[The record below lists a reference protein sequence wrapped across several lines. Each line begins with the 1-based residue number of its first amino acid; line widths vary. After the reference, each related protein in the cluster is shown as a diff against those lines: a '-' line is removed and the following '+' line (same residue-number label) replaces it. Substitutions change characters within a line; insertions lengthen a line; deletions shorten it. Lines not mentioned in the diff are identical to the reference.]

1 MKAFEFCSVAR
12 EWKKTSS
19 HVVDG
24 EEFLSRFL
32 NRIVCHGAIANVE
45 WHRSNGRHTRNIMV
59 EWEAISSRWNTQEE
73 KKRIPQMIN
82 WVVEAHVTG
91 KWYMISGSKWRRQQ
105 REENI
110 YNWLRP
116 NRAQMEDVTSVFS
129 GYGSLYQREWHYDDI
144 NSDTTTTTCN
154 QPAPA
159 CHILSNQREFQF
171 TFFFYWHSSLSF
183 SLVPSH
189 TEKIYLMFFPFLF
202 THSILFPFQLTF
214 QRNLL
219 SSFFSQISASPWK

>member
-1 MKAFEFCSVAR
+1 M
-12 EWKKTSS
+12 
-19 HVVDG
+19 
-24 EEFLSRFL
+24 
-32 NRIVCHGAIANVE
+32 CHDAIANVE
-45 WHRSNGRHTRNIMV
+45 WHRSIGRHTRNIMV
-59 EWEAISSRWNTQEE
+59 EWEAKSSWWNT
-73 KKRIPQMIN
+73 KYTRRRKTRIPQMIN

-105 REENI
+105 KENI

-159 CHILSNQREFQF
+159 CHISSNQREFQF
-171 TFFFYWHSSLSF
+171 TFFSTGTHRSL
-183 SLVPSH
+183 SLVPLH
-189 TEKIYLMFFPFLF
+189 TPRK
-202 THSILFPFQLTF
+202 SI
-214 QRNLL
+214 
-219 SSFFSQISASPWK
+219 